1 MPATAFPAPVLANQ
15 AVFRA
20 LMDALARP
28 GTVKPLVPAAA
39 APSPLTAAAAAVAL
53 AMLDYETPVWLDAAL
68 AQDTQVADWIRLQT
82 GARITTE
89 PAEAAFAF
97 FADPEHA
104 RAFDAFAQG
113 TPEYP
118 DRSATLVLQVEDFG
132 SGDGLV
138 LSGPGIADAR
148 NFSAR
153 PLPSDF
159 QARIAANRT
168 LFPRGVD
175 VVLVS
180 PAAVAAL
187 PRSVATQRG

>member
-1 MPATAFPAPVLANQ
+1 MTAAAFPAPVLAGQ
-15 AVFRA
+15 ATFRA
-20 LMDALARP
+20 MMDAFARP
-28 GTVKPLVPAAA
+28 GTVQRLPRGVA
-39 APSPLTAAAAAVAL
+39 APSPMSAGAAAVAL

-68 AQDTQVADWIRLQT
+68 AEDAPDWIRLQT
-82 GARITTE
+82 GARVTSE

-118 DRSATLVLQVEDFG
+118 DRSATLVLQVEDFV

-159 QARIAANRT
+159 QARIAANRA

-187 PRSVATQRG
+187 PRSVAAQRG